1 MTVVGFGPQTV
12 QTVTVWVKP
21 GGIQLGLE
29 FQLAVDP
36 VQVSV
41 TVKTLEVRPV
51 EQMSTKVVMYSVV
64 CTVVVTVSRP
74 TDAVPVQAGQVVIV
88 TEAVTVSTATSLQL
102 A

>member
-1 MTVVGFGPQTV
+1 
-12 QTVTVWVKP
+12 
-21 GGIQLGLE
+21 LE
-29 FQLAVDP
+29 FQLADDP

-41 TVKTLEVRPV
+41 TVKTFEVRPV

-64 CTVVVTVSRP
+64 CTVVVTVSRG